1 MDLTALFFL
10 LQPFDTVRNSISFAF
25 GSLASAGQMFSE
37 HAAALAATGFWQGV
51 LIACGLA
58 LCLRLV
64 PRTSAGHRFAVWAAA
79 FVTIFGLPLIAAL
92 LEVPTALAS
101 GASTAGA
108 EAAVRPWFSL
118 DARWSLAIAALWA
131 VATVV
136 RAGSLVAHSF
146 RLRKLWKDA
155 QPVEIE
161 GGLHELLTGTTAA
174 WNRGPVEVCTTA
186 ILQRPGVIGFM
197 KPRILIP
204 DWLFARLT
212 TGELE
217 QIVLH
222 EAEHLRRRDDWT
234 NLLQKLCL
242 VVFPLNPALLWIE
255 RRLCREREM
264 ACDDGVI
271 RITHAPRSYAACL
284 ASLAERGLERRAEA
298 LSLGAWHRRSE
309 LVHRVHSILR
319 NRAGLSPLGTRA
331 LLGTLGCALLVGSVE
346 LARCPQLVAFVP
358 ARSIQAASPLNGSY
372 APTDIAAVDGRNAML
387 KLASIKSSHAPN
399 REVKAVAVSSSM
411 RRPAMTQNAA
421 QGLKAASDEP
431 ARHLPRAVMLKAEMP
446 NTRGHEE
453 HARRE
458 EQNAAPQWIVLTAW
472 EQVQTSNPNAA
483 VKADYDASAGGDINT
498 QPSTQPTGRITVTR
512 LILRVIPAS
521 LNPVSE
527 PGIATVRDG
536 WLVFQL

>member
-1 MDLTALFFL
+1 MDLNALFFI
-10 LQPFDTVRNSISFAF
+10 LQAVDSVRTSIPIALD
-25 GSLASAGQMFSE
+25 SLAFAGRMFLE
-37 HAAALAATGFWQGV
+37 HAAALAVTGVWQGA

-79 FVTIFGLPLIAAL
+79 FATIFGLPLIAAL
-92 LEVPTALAS
+92 LEIPAAAGS
-101 GASTAGA
+101 GAGVAV
-108 EAAVRPWFSL
+108 AARPWFRL
-118 DARWSLAIAALWA
+118 DARWSIAIAALWA
-131 VATVV
+131 AATLV
-136 RAGSLVAHSF
+136 RASGLIVHSF

-155 QPVEIE
+155 IPVEIE
-161 GGLHELLTGTTAA
+161 DRLYELLASATAT
-174 WNRGPVEVCTTA
+174 WNRGPVEVCTTS

-212 TGELE
+212 VGELE

-284 ASLAERGLERRAEA
+284 ASLAERGLEKRAEA

-319 NRAGLSPLGTRA
+319 NRGGLSPLGTRA
-331 LLGTLGCALLVGSVE
+331 LLGTLGCSLLVGSVE

-358 ARSIQAASPLNGSY
+358 ARSVQAAQHLDGPY
-372 APTDIAAVDGRNAML
+372 APTELAAVDGGSAMM
-387 KLASIKSSHAPN
+387 KLAAIKSPSASN
-399 REVKAVAVSSSM
+399 RGVKAVAVSASM
-411 RRPAMTQNAA
+411 QRRAVAQNAA
-421 QGLKAASDEP
+421 PGWKAVTNQP
-431 ARHLPRAVMLKAEMP
+431 AGHSPHAVMLKAEMA
-446 NTRGHEE
+446 NTRGQEE
-453 HARRE
+453 QSRRE
-458 EQNAAPQWIVLTAW
+458 GQYSGPQWIVLTAW
-472 EQVQTSNPNAA
+472 EQIQTSNPSAA
-483 VKADYDASAGGDINT
+483 TKADYNAGAGGDANI
-498 QPSTQPTGRITVTR
+498 QPSGQSTSRITVTR

-521 LNPVSE
+521 LNPVYPQ
-527 PGIATVRDG
+527 PGVAAVRDG
-536 WLVFQL
+536 WLVIQL

>member
-1 MDLTALFFL
+1 MDLTALFFIL
-10 LQPFDTVRNSISFAF
+10 PAVDTVRFSFPVAF
-25 GSLASAGQMFSE
+25 GSLASAGRMFSE
-37 HAAALAATGFWQGV
+37 QAAGLAAAGVWQGA

-64 PRTSAGHRFAVWAAA
+64 PRTSARHRFAVWAAA

-92 LEVPTALAS
+92 VEIPTAL
-101 GASTAGA
+101 GAAHAGA
-108 EAAVRPWFSL
+108 EASVRPWLSL
-118 DARWSLAIAALWA
+118 DARWSLVIAALWA
-131 VATVV
+131 AATMI
-136 RAGSLVAHSF
+136 RAGGLVVHSF

-155 QPVEIE
+155 VPVEIE
-161 GGLHELLTGTTAA
+161 GRLHELLASATEG
-174 WNRGPVEVCTTA
+174 WNRGAVEVCTTS
-186 ILQRPGVIGFM
+186 ILQRPSVIGFM
-197 KPRILIP
+197 RPRILIP

-212 TGELE
+212 AGELE

-234 NLLQKLCL
+234 NLLQKVCL

-271 RITHAPRSYAACL
+271 RVTHAPRSYAACL

-319 NRAGLSPLGTRA
+319 NRGGLSPLGTRA
-331 LLGTLGCALLVGSVE
+331 LLGTLGCSLLVGSVE

-358 ARSIQAASPLNGSY
+358 VRSIQAAQALDGPY
-372 APTDIAAVDGRNAML
+372 APTDLAAVDGRNAMM
-387 KLASIKSSHAPN
+387 KLAAIKSQSASN
-399 REVKAVAVSSSM
+399 REVKAVAVSASM
-411 RRPAMTQNAA
+411 RRPAMA
-421 QGLKAASDEP
+421 QKAEPGWKVASNEP
-431 ARHLPRAVMLKAEMP
+431 AEHSPRAVMLKAEMP

-453 HARRE
+453 QARRE
-458 EQNAAPQWIVLTAW
+458 EQNAGPQWIVLTAW
-472 EQVQTSNPNAA
+472 EQVQTSNPSAA
-483 VKADYDASAGGDINT
+483 VKADYDASTGGDANT
-498 QPSTQPTGRITVTR
+498 QPSTQPTSRITVTR

-521 LNPVSE
+521 LNSE
-527 PGIATVRDG
+527 SSQPGVAAVRDG
-536 WLVFQL
+536 WLVIQL